1 MKEVKLQT
9 FYIEVRDNRQLSLF
23 SNYKSN
29 KLDKKLENGKTYY
42 EQFLKNVE
50 LFDYGYEKKYIN
62 SVKIEDK
69 NDTMIIGSLYYGN
82 YGIDQ
87 RRIYNLG
94 DNKEGKNIEIDE
106 VVQNRFVFLID
117 RIRFMESYFIIFV
130 IEKISNESPK
140 TLLKNHLE
148 ENYNFKINRVIEK
161 DILNVLK
168 KNIVEELEYTI
179 KEEKAINNVFANID
193 EENPF
198 DIHISKQ
205 KITYTLT
212 SDIKEKDKEK
222 IISDIYRQEIKKNTE
237 IKLKMKNRIIDISAN
252 NLSISDYSIA
262 KKVEQMYS
270 DDNKLTEEVKN
281 ILKEEFN
288 CIKNKIMR

>member
-161 DILNVLK
+161 VYSCQTYVTRIVK
-168 KNIVEELEYTI
+168 K
-179 KEEKAINNVFANID
+179 
-193 EENPF
+193 
-198 DIHISKQ
+198 
-205 KITYTLT
+205 
-212 SDIKEKDKEK
+212 
-222 IISDIYRQEIKKNTE
+222 
-237 IKLKMKNRIIDISAN
+237 
-252 NLSISDYSIA
+252 
-262 KKVEQMYS
+262 
-270 DDNKLTEEVKN
+270 
-281 ILKEEFN
+281 
-288 CIKNKIMR
+288 